1 MTLPVSGPISIN
13 DLNTEFGYG
22 FGLDAYQGKTW
33 FKTDLSTGV
42 FPTGN
47 ISLSQFYSTRV
58 DDITPTYQFLQ
69 TVVVGLKGAGVTTTL
84 SNINIGAPDPT
95 RRIVMFNVNEYYP
108 AVPSFS
114 QSATV
119 AGLACTR
126 IGSVPEGSAE
136 IQSNY
141 AAYVGRDSVFI
152 SPVIAT
158 GTTANI
164 TLTCN
169 AQCNW
174 STIGIARVTKVLANT
189 AANFTRTSFAYDL
202 VNPTTN
208 SVTMPAGTILI
219 ALGRFGTTSISNT
232 TTRWNNG
239 SAAYY
244 GVNAGADYQNLTRAV
259 ETRSFTISPTGGL
272 MAIRIR

>member
-47 ISLSQFYSTRV
+47 IGLGNFYGTRI

-95 RRIVMFNVNEYYP
+95 RRIIIFNVNDYYP
-108 AVPSFS
+108 AVPTFS

-126 IGSVPEGSAE
+126 RGNVPEGSTE

-141 AAYVGRDSVFI
+141 SAYVGRESVFI

-169 AQCNW
+169 AQCHW

-189 AANFTRTSFAYDL
+189 AADFIRNSFAW
-202 VNPTTN
+202 VNGSPSTN
-208 SVTMPAGTILI
+208 SVTMQAGTIAI
-219 ALGRFGTTSISNT
+219 ALGRFGPTSISNAT
-232 TTRWNNG
+232 LRWNNG
-239 SAAYY
+239 AGLYY
-244 GVNAGADYQNLTRAV
+244 GVSAGADYQNLTRAV

-272 MAIRIR
+272 AVYQIR

>member
-13 DLNTEFGYG
+13 DLNTEFGR
-22 FGLDAYQGKTW
+22 GLDLGSYQGTTW

-47 ISLSQFYSTRV
+47 IGLSNFYGTRI

-69 TVVVGLKGAGVTTTL
+69 TSVVGLKGAGVTTTL
-84 SNINIGAPDPT
+84 ANINIGAPDPT
-95 RRIVMFNVNEYYP
+95 RRIIIFNVNDYYP
-108 AVPSFS
+108 ATASFS

-126 IGSVPEGSAE
+126 VGSVPQGSTE
-136 IQSNY
+136 ISAAY
-141 AAYVGRDSVFI
+141 AAYVGRDSMFM
-152 SPVIAT
+152 SPVLPT

-169 AQCNW
+169 VQCHW

-189 AANFTRTSFAYDL
+189 AANFTRNSFAW
-202 VNPTTN
+202 VNGAPSTN
-208 SVTMPAGTILI
+208 SITMQPGNIAI
-219 ALGRFGTTSISNT
+219 ALGRFGVSSISNT
-232 TTRWNNG
+232 TMRWNNG
-239 SAAYY
+239 AGLYY
-244 GVNAGADYQNLTRAV
+244 GVSSGADYQNLTRAV
-259 ETRSFTISPTGGL
+259 EPRSFTISPTGGL
-272 MAIRIR
+272 TVYQIR